1 MVNTFTFR
9 QIINDIATLCKWRV
23 VSLMLI
29 TAFIGMLLTPSYLWH
44 TNKILTGIS
53 GIGLCALS
61 GGVLNQV
68 FESTIDQQMKR
79 TKNRPLVTQT
89 LSHNFAYSFA
99 FLLFISGSIILYYC
113 NNALS
118 AALTISTMFGYSFI
132 YTKWLKPRTSQ
143 NIVIGGIF
151 GAMPPLLGWSALSN
165 NIHLFPVL
173 LVAIIFTW
181 TPSHFWALSLAR
193 VEDYKQSPL
202 PMLPITHGVSA
213 TQVHI
218 LGYGILLTL
227 ITQLPYLLYY
237 TSSSYLIFVN
247 ILNIWYLK
255 HLYAVYQTPKP
266 YHSFK
271 AFKASNIYLLLLFV
285 TLLMDKAL

>member
-1 MVNTFTFR
+1 MVNTLPFR
-9 QIINDIATLCKWRV
+9 QVLSDIAILCKWRV

-29 TAFIGMLLTPSYLWH
+29 TAFIGMLLAPTHLWQ
-44 TNKILTGIS
+44 TNKILSGII

-68 FESTIDQQMKR
+68 FESSIDQQMKR
-79 TKNRPLVTQT
+79 TQNRPLVTQN
-89 LSHNFAYSFA
+89 LSHKFAY
-99 FLLFISGSIILYYC
+99 LLALALSISGGLLLYY
-113 NNALS
+113 NNNPLS
-118 AALTISTMFGYSFI
+118 AYLTLLTMFGYSFI

-165 NIHLFPVL
+165 NLHLFPIL

-193 VEDYKQSPL
+193 IEDYKHSPL
-202 PMLPITHGVSA
+202 PMLPITHGVRA
-213 TQVHI
+213 TQIHI
-218 LGYGILLTL
+218 LGYGVLLLT
-227 ITQLPYLLYY
+227 ITQLPYLLYF
-237 TSSSYLIFVN
+237 TSYLYPILVN

-255 HLYAVYQTPKP
+255 HLYAVYKHPTP
-266 YHSFK
+266 YQSFRS
-271 AFKASNIYLLLLFV
+271 FKASNIYLLLLFIV
-285 TLLMDKAL
+285 LLLDKAL